1 MNNLNIDIDKLI
13 DGYYESDIHQYY
25 KKHGESKATHFA
37 NLKKWAKTGGFRK
50 QMKLDSYSKERVE
63 KTKKTLKER
72 GFNYRE
78 ASLKGAEK
86 MKNMSPEMRQEY
98 GDRASKI
105 HKGKKRSDQVKRNI
119 SDATKGRP
127 SPNKGKKFSE
137 ESRKKMSQSAK
148 GKVIS
153 EQQKQKTREW
163 MLENNPFKGKKHTQ
177 ETLQI
182 IKDKHP
188 SKIKVNCEHC
198 KKLLDLP
205 NYKRYHGEKCK
216 LFNPD
221 GHVEKF
227 LLLDRSI
234 KIIDLL
240 DKKKTY
246 KEITQL
252 TGYCKNTIIKTNRLY
267 NQTIKTV

>member
-1 MNNLNIDIDKLI
+1 MNIDIDKLI

-72 GFNYRE
+72 GFSYRK

-86 MKNMSPEMRQEY
+86 MKNMSPEMRKEY
-98 GDRASKI
+98 ADRASKI
-105 HKGKKRSDQVKRNI
+105 HKGKKRSDEVKRNI
-119 SDATKGRP
+119 SLACIGRP
-127 SPNKGKKFSE
+127 SPRKNKTHTT
-137 ESRKKMSQSAK
+137 ESKERMSKSAK
-148 GKVIS
+148 VKVFTQKHRDNIGKAVS
-153 EQQKQKTREW
+153 GDK
-163 MLENNPFKGKKHTQ
+163 NPFYGKKHTQ

-188 SKIKVNCEHC
+188 SKIKVTCEHC
-198 KKLLDLP
+198 YKELDLP

-216 LFNPD
+216 SINFD
-221 GHVEKF
+221 RYVEKF
-227 LLLDRSI
+227 LLSERSL

-246 KEITQL
+246 KEITLL
-252 TGYCKNTIIKTNRLY
+252 TGYSKNTIIKTNRLHKDY
-267 NQTIKTV
+267 